1 MLHDVD
7 LIHIV
12 RGGLLD
18 CVHRGRLVVADTQG
32 SPVFAAGSAD
42 ERVYLR
48 SIAKPFQAATVIE
61 TGAAEHFG
69 FTDQEIAIMAGSHN
83 GTPEQV
89 QIVTGILAKIG
100 AQVSDLHC
108 GAQPPLDSHTARE
121 LAARGERGTALHH
134 NCSGKHS
141 GMLAACIAQGWPLEN
156 YTHPAHPLQRWNLR
170 TLAAAANI
178 DPAQIGIA
186 LDGCSV
192 PTFALPLRNIA
203 AAFAQLGA
211 APADTPLGRVA
222 RAMAAY
228 PTIYSGERRQ
238 DAAITRATNG
248 RLVAKDGAEG
258 AFGIAV
264 TDQGVGVALKISDGA
279 PRAQMPTL
287 ITVLRR
293 LGYLSESEAQTLE
306 TQYPRAITIH
316 TGETAGE
323 MQVVV

>member
-12 RGGLLD
+12 RGGMLD
-18 CVHRGRLVVADTQG
+18 CVHRGRLVITDTQG
-32 SPVFAAGSAD
+32 DILFAAGDAD
-42 ERVYLR
+42 EAVYMR

-61 TGAAEHFG
+61 TGAAERFG
-69 FTDQEIAIMAGSHN
+69 LTDQEIAIMAGSHS
-83 GTPEQV
+83 GTSPQAELV
-89 QIVTGILAKIG
+89 AGILAKIG
-100 AQVSDLHC
+100 AQVNDLHC
-108 GAQPPLDSHTARE
+108 GAQPPLDHAAARD
-121 LAARGERGTALHH
+121 LIARGERGTALNH

-141 GMLAACIAQGWPLEN
+141 GMLAACIAQGWPLDS
-156 YTHPAHPLQRWNLR
+156 YTHFDHPLQQWNLR
-170 TLAAAANI
+170 TLAAAAKLN
-178 DPAQIGIA
+178 PAQIGVA

-248 RLVAKDGAEG
+248 RLIAKDGAEG

-264 TDQGVGVALKISDGA
+264 SDQGVGVALKISDGA
-279 PRAQMPTL
+279 SRAQMPAL
-287 ITVLRR
+287 ITVLHR
-293 LGYLSESEAQTLE
+293 LGYLSDDEAQTLDA
-306 TQYPRAITIH
+306 QYPRAVTIH
-316 TGETAGE
+316 TGEIAGE
-323 MQVVV
+323 MQVMV